1 MSPLRDDMDQ
11 GIDDID
17 DVAEEV
23 EVEDDSEDDGE
34 EKEMD
39 LALLNMDP
47 EDTEDFCGNWA

>member
-1 MSPLRDDMDQ
+1 MDQ

-17 DVAEEV
+17 DVVEEV
-23 EVEDDSEDDGE
+23 AVEFEDDGEDGGE

-39 LALLNMDP
+39 LALLNPDP